1 MTNYKYK
8 IAEVKETL
16 KPTEVDPALIQRI
29 EKTYGPVDMENDFF
43 SANLKTYFK
52 TSSIDTE
59 TGSIGH
65 KIIKLASFTD
75 SLEKLYIATNALSD
89 LVKSP
94 GGKDDA
100 VVVRLYDSLK
110 TVFNSFRTHLR
121 KYYPDQYAAIKDKL
135 DEISSVSS
143 NSGFI
148 SGGEGENH
156 NGPRPKKEAFRASQ
170 FAFGKQKKS
179 NYDAYAQVG
188 YEKVSEGPGA
198 TFGPGPS
205 AGPEGV
211 TKNKYVTDFK
221 YKLVGKAGAQ
231 RAAQGLPAKQIKE
244 EDTNVEQYLQDIS
257 VSNPDNKKFIASRLM
272 GFDELE
278 RKLNQ
283 LLPLL
288 QQAKHETMDYY
299 RQKPES
305 FGIVYGTDLANDYL
319 NDLIELFKK

>member
-1 MTNYKYK
+1 MAKYKYK
-8 IAEVKETL
+8 IAEASEIL

-29 EKTYGPVDMENDFF
+29 EKTYGPVDMKNDFF
-43 SANLKTYFK
+43 SSDLKTYFK
-52 TSSIDTE
+52 TKSVDPE
-59 TGSIGH
+59 TGSVDSQV
-65 KIIKLASFTD
+65 IKLASFTD
-75 SLEKLYIATNALSD
+75 SLEKLYNASTALSD

-100 VVVRLYDSLK
+100 VVVKLSDGLK
-110 TVFNSFRTHLR
+110 QVFNSFRTHLR

-135 DEISSVSS
+135 DEISGISS
-143 NSGFI
+143 NSGFV

-156 NGPRPKKEAFRASQ
+156 TGPSPRKSTYGAYTQAGFKKVA
-170 FAFGKQKKS
+170 
-179 NYDAYAQVG
+179 
-188 YEKVSEGPGA
+188 EGPGA
-198 TFGPGPS
+198 TFGPGPK

-231 RAAQGLPAKQIKE
+231 RAAQGLPAKQVNE
-244 EDTNVEQYLQDIS
+244 ADTNVEQYLQDLN
-257 VSNPDNKKFIASRLM
+257 VVNPDNKKFIASRLM
-272 GFDELE
+272 GFDEVE
-278 RKLNQ
+278 TKLNQ

-299 RQKPES
+299 RQNPES

>member
-1 MTNYKYK
+1 MANYKYK
-8 IAEVKETL
+8 IAEASGIL
-16 KPTEVDPALIQRI
+16 KPAEVDPALIQRI
-29 EKTYGPVDMENDFF
+29 EKTYGPVDMKNDFF
-43 SANLKTYFK
+43 SDNLKTYFK
-52 TSSIDTE
+52 TKSVDPE
-59 TGSIGH
+59 TGSVNSQ
-65 KIIKLASFTD
+65 IIKLASFTD

-100 VVVRLYDSLK
+100 VVVKLYDSLK

-135 DEISSVSS
+135 DEISSISS
-143 NSGFI
+143 NSGFV

-156 NGPRPKKEAFRASQ
+156 TGPSPRKSTYSAYTQAGFKK
-170 FAFGKQKKS
+170 
-179 NYDAYAQVG
+179 VT
-188 YEKVSEGPGA
+188 EGPGA
-198 TFGPGPS
+198 TLGFGPK

-231 RAAQGLPAKQIKE
+231 RAAQGLPAKPIKE

-272 GFDELE
+272 GFDEVE
-278 RKLNQ
+278 TKLNQ

-299 RQKPES
+299 RQNPES
-305 FGIVYGTDLANDYL
+305 FSIVYGTDLANDYL